1 MSGNSVYLNARET
14 PRSWY
19 NIVADMGTPPLPP
32 LHPGT
37 GKPVGPDDLAAIFPM
52 GLIEQEASA
61 KRYIPIPEEVLE
73 IYALWRST
81 PLIRA
86 RRLEQFLDTP
96 ARIFYKYE
104 GTSPAGSHKPNT
116 AVAQAFYNK
125 KEGAKRLA
133 TETGAGQ
140 WGSALAFACR
150 VFGMECK
157 VYMVRI
163 SYDNKPYRR
172 SMMRTW
178 GATVTASP
186 SQETNA
192 GRMILA
198 THPDS
203 PGSLGIAI
211 SEAVE
216 DAVTNKGTKY
226 SLGSVL
232 NHVLLHQTI
241 IGLEAKK
248 QLAKIGEYPDVVIA
262 CIGGG
267 SNFSGIAF
275 PFLQERLNGKK
286 RKPRVVAIEPAA
298 APSLTRG
305 VFAYDFGDT
314 AKLTPLLPMYTLGHD
329 FIPAGIHAG
338 GLRYHGMAPLVCQLY
353 RDNYIE
359 ARAVTQLQ
367 VFEAARTFAWT
378 EGIIPAPEAAHA
390 IKGAIDEALEA
401 KKERRKKVILFN
413 LSGHGFFDMS
423 AYEAFN
429 DGTLEDFQLP
439 QEEID
444 RAIRAIQDLPKPPA
458 TAPPK
463 TK

>member
-1 MSGNSVYLNARET
+1 MSGNRIYLSERELPT
-14 PRSWY
+14 TWY
-19 NIVADMGTPPLPP
+19 NIVADMETRPLPP

-37 GKPVGPDDLAAIFPM
+37 GKPVGPEDLAAIFPM
-52 GLIEQEASA
+52 GLIEQEAST

-96 ARIFYKYE
+96 AHIYYKYE

-116 AVAQAFYNK
+116 AVPQAFYNK
-125 KEGAKRLA
+125 REGVKRLA

-140 WGSALAFACR
+140 WGSAIAFACK

-157 VYMVRI
+157 VYMVRV
-163 SYDNKPYRR
+163 SYDKKPYRR
-172 SMMRTW
+172 SMMKTW
-178 GATVTASP
+178 GATVVASP
-186 SQETNA
+186 SNETNA
-192 GRMILA
+192 GRSILA
-198 THPDS
+198 SHPDS

-216 DAVTNKGTKY
+216 DAATTNGTKY

-232 NHVLLHQTI
+232 NHVLLHQTV
-241 IGLEAKK
+241 IGLESKK
-248 QLAKIGEYPDVVIA
+248 QFAKIGEYPDVVIG
-262 CIGGG
+262 CVGGG
-267 SNFSGIAF
+267 SNFAGLAF
-275 PFLQERLNGKK
+275 PFLQDKLTGKK
-286 RKPRVVAIEPAA
+286 KKTRFIAIEPAA

-305 VFAYDFGDT
+305 VYAYDFGDT
-314 AKLTPLLPMYTLGHD
+314 AKLTPLMPMYTLGHD

-353 RDNYIE
+353 KDKLIE

-367 VFEAARTFAWT
+367 IFEAARTFAWT

-401 KKERRKKVILFN
+401 KKERKKKVIVFN
-413 LSGHGFFDMS
+413 LSGHGFFDMA
-423 AYEAFN
+423 AYESFF
-429 DGTLEDFQLP
+429 DGTLEDFELP

-444 RAIRAIQDLPKPPA
+444 RALRAIENLPKPA
-458 TAPPK
+458 DVASAMAK
-463 TK
+463 

>member
-1 MSGNSVYLNARET
+1 MSGNSVYLSAREM

-37 GKPVGPDDLAAIFPM
+37 GMPVGPDDLAAIFPM

-61 KRYIPIPEEVLE
+61 RRYIPIPEEVLE

-125 KEGAKRLA
+125 KEGVKRLA

-157 VYMVRI
+157 VYMVRV
-163 SYDNKPYRR
+163 SYDKKPYRR
-172 SMMRTW
+172 SMMKTW

-198 THPDS
+198 AHPDS

-262 CIGGG
+262 CI
-267 SNFSGIAF
+267 
-275 PFLQERLNGKK
+275 
-286 RKPRVVAIEPAA
+286 
-298 APSLTRG
+298 
-305 VFAYDFGDT
+305 
-314 AKLTPLLPMYTLGHD
+314 
-329 FIPAGIHAG
+329 
-338 GLRYHGMAPLVCQLY
+338 
-353 RDNYIE
+353 
-359 ARAVTQLQ
+359 
-367 VFEAARTFAWT
+367 
-378 EGIIPAPEAAHA
+378 
-390 IKGAIDEALEA
+390 
-401 KKERRKKVILFN
+401 
-413 LSGHGFFDMS
+413 
-423 AYEAFN
+423 
-429 DGTLEDFQLP
+429 
-439 QEEID
+439 
-444 RAIRAIQDLPKPPA
+444 
-458 TAPPK
+458 
-463 TK
+463 